1 MRKSKEEIKKAVV
14 EVINEY
20 DKMFEGFV
28 EDTHSI
34 HKNDIP
40 ELADK
45 IAYKILKLPK
55 TVYRCLVCKY
65 EGYDF
70 EYEDGKILCHSCGDD
85 KIVPVSTMKMKLKA
99 TGKNPQIWNI
109 DN

>member
-1 MRKSKEEIKKAVV
+1 MTNKEEIKKAVV
-14 EVINEY
+14 EVINKY

-28 EDTHSI
+28 EDTYSI

-45 IAYKILKLPK
+45 IAYKILNLPQ
-55 TVYRCLVCKY
+55 TMYRCLECKY

-70 EYEDGKILCHSCGDD
+70 EYEDGEIICHSCGGDN
-85 KIVPVSTMKMKLKA
+85 IVSVTTKKMRLKA
-99 TGKNPQIWNI
+99 TGENPKIWST